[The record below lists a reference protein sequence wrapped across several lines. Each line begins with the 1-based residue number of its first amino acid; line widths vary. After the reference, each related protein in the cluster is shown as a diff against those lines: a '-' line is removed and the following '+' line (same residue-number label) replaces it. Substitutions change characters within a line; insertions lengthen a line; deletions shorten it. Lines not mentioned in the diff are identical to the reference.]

1 MESGR
6 RCQNMRQEVNYLS
19 ERQEIFRG
27 MVEDKIRMQSRATEN
42 FDDQI
47 FEEMKELE
55 KRNQKRL
62 CYLCRNSSIYGDIRT
77 KEMKQEDCRDLGARE
92 G

>member
-1 MESGR
+1 
-6 RCQNMRQEVNYLS
+6 MRQEVNYLS

-27 MVEDKIRMQSRATEN
+27 MVEHKFRVQSRATEKN
-42 FDDQI
+42 YEQI

-55 KRNQKRL
+55 EKKPEEALPNCAFKIT
-62 CYLCRNSSIYGDIRT
+62 IYGNTRT
-77 KEMKQEDCRDLGARE
+77 IEMKQEGCRDLQAPE